1 MIMWNIFKRK
11 KKSAD
16 LQKASPSIDVLGWSG
31 PHKVHYT
38 FKIKQSQFVGG
49 YLNVWVEY
57 HNVGRD
63 FIDEHTRG
71 VISGLELVG
80 IRNDEGGEPS
90 TSFIYEVAP
99 SNANSIKN
107 VEIAKGESVLGLQE
121 CDFKCRM
128 KIYFR
133 PRLDTNEG
141 MLLLHEH
148 EI

>member
-1 MIMWNIFKRK
+1 MIRWNIFKRK
-11 KKSAD
+11 IKNTG
-16 LQKASPSIDVLGWSG
+16 LQKVSLSIDVLGWSG
-31 PHKVHYT
+31 PHNVHYT

-71 VISGLELVG
+71 VISGLELVD
-80 IRNDEGGEPS
+80 IRNDEGGDPG

-107 VEIAKGESVLGLQE
+107 VEIANGESVLGLQD
-121 CDFKCRM
+121 CDFKCVMR
-128 KIYFR
+128 IFFR